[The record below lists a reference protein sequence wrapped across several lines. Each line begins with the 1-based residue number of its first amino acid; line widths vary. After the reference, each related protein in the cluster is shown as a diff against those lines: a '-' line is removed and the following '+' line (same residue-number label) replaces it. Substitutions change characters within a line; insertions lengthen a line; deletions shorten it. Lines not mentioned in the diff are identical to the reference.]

1 MTTGSDT
8 SGASLIRGG
17 GILVVATMAA
27 NAGNYLLN
35 VVLGRWLTPAEF
47 ADANLMVTLMLL
59 ITAVAV
65 SLQLIGA
72 RFAGIHAANGAPE
85 LTASLAASL
94 RRRAAY
100 GGVLV
105 MAILALGATTW
116 RDFFNSESALP
127 FVILGLGM
135 PAYLVQAVGR
145 GVMQGELNFGPLA
158 ASFLWEMVARV
169 AIGVVLVAAG
179 FGVNGAT
186 VALTVSFL
194 VTWLVVRRSED
205 RSRGNAGLVI
215 AAGREAT
222 ATMWTAVRRY
232 SAPVA
237 VLLLGQ
243 IIINNGDVLMS
254 KRFLEPDAAGV
265 YAAVAL
271 VGRAVFF
278 MSWSV
283 ATTLFPA
290 ATQREESGE
299 ETDSLLYGGLAVV
312 AVLGTVA
319 TLGARLL
326 GGQVLGRVFGEAY
339 GGVSSELS
347 QYALATAVFAMAN
360 LIVSHH
366 LALGRVRE
374 AVLLVAG
381 GVVQTVLL
389 YLGRSSV
396 DGLIRAQIVAMF
408 ILLVVVS
415 ISHMSRRREA
425 VAAVGRPRT
434 LSRNH
439 RPRGAST

>member
-232 SAPVA
+232 SGPVA

-425 VAAVGRPRT
+425 VAAAGRRRT